1 LRDSLDGFRR
11 EDYID
16 RRVIEGDLFPQ
27 PWSVVRRW
35 CQVAGSVY
43 KVVELIGTSTES
55 WEEAA
60 RAAVEAAAQSLED
73 IRIAEV
79 VKLDMRLNDNKV
91 VEFRTKMMV
100 SFKYHK
106 ELAD

>member
-1 LRDSLDGFRR
+1 
-11 EDYID
+11 
-16 RRVIEGDLFPQ
+16 
-27 PWSVVRRW
+27 
-35 CQVAGSVY
+35 VAGSVY
-43 KVVELIGTSTES
+43 KVVELIGTSTDS

-60 RAAVEAAAQSLED
+60 RAAVETAAQSLED

-79 VKLDMRLNDNKV
+79 VKLDMRLTENKV

>member
-1 LRDSLDGFRR
+1 M
-11 EDYID
+11 
-16 RRVIEGDLFPQ
+16 
-27 PWSVVRRW
+27 
-35 CQVAGSVY
+35 AGSVY

-60 RAAVEAAAQSLED
+60 RTAVETAAQSLED

-79 VKLDMRLNDNKV
+79 VKLDMRLNDNRV
-91 VEFRTKMMV
+91 IEFRTKMMV

>member
-1 LRDSLDGFRR
+1 M
-11 EDYID
+11 
-16 RRVIEGDLFPQ
+16 
-27 PWSVVRRW
+27 
-35 CQVAGSVY
+35 AGSVY

-60 RAAVEAAAQSLED
+60 RAAVETAAQSLED

-79 VKLDMRLNDNKV
+79 VKLDMRLNENKV
-91 VEFRTKMMV
+91 VEYRTKMMV

-106 ELAD
+106 ELADALT

>member
-1 LRDSLDGFRR
+1 
-11 EDYID
+11 
-16 RRVIEGDLFPQ
+16 
-27 PWSVVRRW
+27 
-35 CQVAGSVY
+35 VAGSVY

-60 RAAVEAAAQSLED
+60 RAAVETAAQSLED

-79 VKLDMRLNDNKV
+79 VKLDMRLNENKV
-91 VEFRTKMMV
+91 VEYRTKMMV

-106 ELAD
+106 ELADALT

>member
-1 LRDSLDGFRR
+1 LPGLLDGFRR

-16 RRVIEGDLFPQ
+16 RRVIERELFPQ
-27 PWSVVRRW
+27 LLSVVRRW

-60 RAAVEAAAQSLED
+60 RAAVETAAQSLED

-91 VEFRTKMMV
+91 IEFRTKMMV

-106 ELAD
+106 ELAE

>member
-1 LRDSLDGFRR
+1 
-11 EDYID
+11 
-16 RRVIEGDLFPQ
+16 
-27 PWSVVRRW
+27 
-35 CQVAGSVY
+35 VAGSVY
-43 KVVELIGTSTES
+43 KVVELIGTSTDS

-60 RAAVEAAAQSLED
+60 RAAVETAAQSLED

-79 VKLDMRLNDNKV
+79 VKLDMRLNENKV

>member
-1 LRDSLDGFRR
+1 
-11 EDYID
+11 
-16 RRVIEGDLFPQ
+16 
-27 PWSVVRRW
+27 
-35 CQVAGSVY
+35 VAGSVY

>member
-1 LRDSLDGFRR
+1 M
-11 EDYID
+11 
-16 RRVIEGDLFPQ
+16 
-27 PWSVVRRW
+27 
-35 CQVAGSVY
+35 AGSVY
-43 KVVELIGTSTES
+43 KVVELIGTSTDS

-60 RAAVEAAAQSLED
+60 RAAVETAAQSLED

-79 VKLDMRLNDNKV
+79 VKLDMRLNENKV

>member
-1 LRDSLDGFRR
+1 M
-11 EDYID
+11 
-16 RRVIEGDLFPQ
+16 
-27 PWSVVRRW
+27 
-35 CQVAGSVY
+35 AGSVY

>member
-1 LRDSLDGFRR
+1 M
-11 EDYID
+11 
-16 RRVIEGDLFPQ
+16 
-27 PWSVVRRW
+27 
-35 CQVAGSVY
+35 AGSVY
-43 KVVELIGTSTES
+43 KVVELIGTSTDS

-60 RAAVEAAAQSLED
+60 RAAVEMAAQSLED

-79 VKLDMRLNDNKV
+79 VKLDMRLNENKV